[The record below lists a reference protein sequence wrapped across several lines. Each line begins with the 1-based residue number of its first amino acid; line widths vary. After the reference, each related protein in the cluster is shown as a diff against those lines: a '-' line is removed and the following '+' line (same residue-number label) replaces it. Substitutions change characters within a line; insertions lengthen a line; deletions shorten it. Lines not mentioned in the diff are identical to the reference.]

1 MNYKILNIKGALLDT
16 QQLEDYLRKI
26 ASGHVLQDKSNKYT
40 YPIPRLKEN
49 FEFITEVY
57 NLLNEHIKLKLP
69 IHPAGEWILDNFY
82 IIDETVKT
90 VTKELTLKKYTNF
103 LGIANGPY
111 AGFARI
117 YVLASEIVAYTDGK
131 INGKNLEVLLK
142 AYEDKKT
149 LSMDEIW
156 NINTFLRM
164 ALIENIREA
173 CEKIYSAQ
181 LQKYKVENIIER
193 LVENKSKDELQF
205 KNIGEYKTKV
215 IEQGEMKYPF
225 IEYMSYR
232 LKQYGKKAY
241 PFLNILE
248 EQVNKMGTEISE
260 VIKKEHFD
268 IAVRKVSVGNCI
280 ISIKN
285 INRINMIEIFEKING
300 VEEILKKDP
309 VNVYSKM
316 DYKTRIYYRN
326 KLKEISKK
334 TKISEI
340 YIARKC
346 LELSSIEYEKSN
358 MDSNNKKAH
367 VGYYLIADGEPKLL
381 EILQN
386 KKVPRQN
393 NMHKAQKYITA
404 LAVVTIVL
412 AGVYGLYINTQINN
426 IVLSLILSILLL
438 IPIETIFTQIA
449 QYILGKTKNTKI
461 IPKLDFRNGIPE
473 QNATFVVIPTI
484 IKNGKRVE
492 ELMHK
497 LEVYYIAN
505 KSDNIYFALLGD
517 CSTSSNE
524 EEGFD
529 EEVINTGKKMVDILN
544 KKYPDEKFTKF
555 NFIYRKRMWNEGE
568 EAYLGWERK
577 RGLLNQFN
585 EYILGNISNPFKTNT
600 ITNLASMPPIK
611 YIITLDA
618 DTDLVLNSARELIGA
633 MAHILNKPELNK
645 SEDLVIA
652 GHALI
657 QPRIGID
664 LMSSIKSLYTKIY
677 AGAGG
682 VDVYANAI
690 SDIYQDNFEEGIFT
704 GKGIYD
710 LKIFSKILN
719 NEIPENT
726 ILSHD
731 LLEGSY
737 LRCGLATD
745 IMLMDGYPVGYNS
758 SKSRLHRWIRGDW
771 QIIIWLKD
779 KIKNKRGE
787 IKNNPLNILSK
798 YKIFD
803 NLVRS
808 LLEVSSVLTIIYMCI
823 LDYFYKIK
831 IWPIITTVLIAVLT
845 PTVID
850 VINKIVFKREGE
862 KRQKTFNKTLSG
874 INASL
879 LRGLFTLATL
889 PDKAYMSA
897 NAICK
902 TLYRLKV
909 SKKHMLEWVTAEE
922 AEKMAKKDIKS
933 YYINMAPNI
942 ILGILG
948 ILYIFINAKNPFSAL
963 IFVISL
969 LWLIAPAIMC
979 YISKEIVVNNKKEL
993 LVDKDKQYVLEV
1005 GKRTWQFFK
1014 DYLVKENNYLP
1025 PDNYQEDR
1033 KPKAIKRTSSTN
1045 IGLALLA
1052 VISSYDLGYETQ
1064 KNTLELLNK
1073 MIDTIYNLQ
1082 KWNGHLYNWYN
1093 IETLEPLRPRYISSV
1108 DSGNFVG
1115 YLYVVK
1121 QFLIQNGQEDTRIDE
1136 LIEHTDFTKLY
1147 NEKMQLFSVGYNVE
1161 ENMLTD
1167 SYYDLLASEARQTSL
1182 VAIAKK
1188 DIEQKHWYNLS
1199 RTLTVLNKYK
1209 GLISWSGTAFEY
1221 LMPNINI
1228 PKYPGSLL
1236 DESCKFL
1243 IMSQKEYNKKLKI
1256 PWGISESAFNLK
1268 DLNNNYQYKAFGI
1281 PWLGLKRGLAD
1292 EIVVAPYASMM
1303 AIIDEPIEV
1312 LKNLK
1317 QLEKLGMYN
1326 KYGFYESIDYTPTRL
1341 RKNETKAIVKT
1352 YMAHHQ
1358 GLILLSINNLMNN
1371 NIVQKRFVQNPEI
1384 EAVDILLQERMPENI
1399 IITKEEKEKVEK
1411 IKYIDYENATQRE
1424 ITKINTKLNNVNVIG
1439 NDKYTIIMDQKG
1451 NGYSKYN
1458 NILINRYKYTDDEE
1472 QGIFFFFKNI
1482 KTKRIWTSN
1491 YMNYLSKADKYVMCF
1506 TPDMNKITRQDGN
1519 IETITKI
1526 SVAPTEPVEIRRI
1539 ELVNHG
1545 IEDETIEITSFLE
1558 PLISEK
1564 EQDYAHRAFN
1574 KLFLEYEIIEDTI
1587 LIRRKSRDKSKSD
1600 MFLAV
1605 NLYAE
1610 NEIIG
1615 ETEFEVD
1622 KEKFYGREAIGLP
1635 KTVES
1640 SIPLGRNIGLTTEPI
1655 VAIKNTVKIKANE
1668 KVAFNLIMCVS
1679 ESKEKVIEL
1688 INKFTNSETI
1698 KRNIELAKVKVE
1710 AESRYLNIK
1719 GKEIDLCQKILGY
1732 LIFPNP
1738 LKRIINKNKKVI
1750 SAYVS
1755 ELWKYGI
1762 SGDLPILLV
1771 KVKDIS
1777 DIEILKQVINVYEY
1791 LRVKNINI
1799 DLVIV
1804 DEEQHSYE
1812 NYTREGI
1819 INIILNKNMG
1829 YLQNIRSGI
1838 FVLNNLS
1845 KEEIQVL
1852 EFRANLVL
1860 DVSLGKIERQLTDLE
1875 EEYIETIKQIGDEKI
1890 PQIAE
1895 EPEQIRK
1902 KLEDEQLKYCNEYGG
1917 FSLDGKEYNI
1927 RINKDNKLPT
1937 VWSHVLANEKFGTV
1951 VTENMGGYTW
1961 YKNSRLNRLTAW
1973 ANNPTNDIP
1982 SEIIYLEDMENKKV
1996 WSLGQNPI
2004 PDSNDYYI
2012 TYGFGYA
2019 NYMHKSNGLIQNA
2032 SIFVPCKDSAKVH
2045 LIRLE
2050 NIEPRKRKIKLVYYI
2065 KPVLG
2070 EDETISNTYLNLEYK
2085 EGSNLLCLENISNED
2100 FKNVLYVSSSEKIN
2114 SYTGNK
2120 DFFIG
2125 NGTIANPDGIH
2136 KLDLDRQN
2144 SLWRNG
2150 ILAIEFQVELQA
2162 LESKEI
2168 SIVLGAEESIINCQD
2183 NAYKYGK
2190 ISNVKEEYKKVKEY
2204 WEDITGKVHVK
2215 TPVESMNILL
2225 NGWLIYQTIS
2235 ARLLARSGYYQS
2247 GGAFG
2252 FRDQLQDTIALK
2264 YINPEIMK
2272 NQIIKH
2278 SSHQFIEG
2286 DVEHWWHDETRRG
2299 IRTRFSDDL
2308 LWLAYITEEYINFT
2322 GDYTI
2327 LDIKTNYIEGA
2338 DLEEG
2343 TDEKYDKYLPSKES
2357 GTIYEHCKKAIE
2369 KKINLGENDLPT
2381 IGSGDWNDG
2390 FSTVGNKGKGESI
2403 WLGFFLSDILKKFI
2417 PLCKYKGEDELA
2429 KKYEEI
2435 LNKLKKALNTTG
2447 WDGRWYRRA
2456 FTDKGEILR

>member
-358 MDSNNKKAH
+358 MDSNDKKAH

-386 KKVPRQN
+386 KKVPKQN

-618 DTDLVLNSARELIGA
+618 DTDLVLNSAKELIGA

-948 ILYIFINAKNPFSAL
+948 ILYIFINAKNPFSVL

-1600 MFLAV
+1600 MFLAI

-2286 DVEHWWHDETRRG
+2286 DVEHWWHDETRKRHK
-2299 IRTRFSDDL
+2299 
-2308 LWLAYITEEYINFT
+2308 N
-2322 GDYTI
+2322 
-2327 LDIKTNYIEGA
+2327 
-2338 DLEEG
+2338 
-2343 TDEKYDKYLPSKES
+2343 
-2357 GTIYEHCKKAIE
+2357 
-2369 KKINLGENDLPT
+2369 KI
-2381 IGSGDWNDG
+2381 
-2390 FSTVGNKGKGESI
+2390 F
-2403 WLGFFLSDILKKFI
+2403 
-2417 PLCKYKGEDELA
+2417 
-2429 KKYEEI
+2429 
-2435 LNKLKKALNTTG
+2435 
-2447 WDGRWYRRA
+2447 R
-2456 FTDKGEILR
+2456 

>member
-1 MNYKILNIKGALLDT
+1 MDYKILNIKGALLDT

-82 IIDETVKT
+82 IIDETVKI

-156 NINTFLRM
+156 NINTFLQV
-164 ALIENIREA
+164 ALIENIRET

-285 INRINMIEIFEKING
+285 INRINMIDIFEKING

-309 VNVYSKM
+309 VNVYNKM

-386 KKVPRQN
+386 KKVPKQN

-426 IVLSLILSILLL
+426 TVLSLILSILLL

-600 ITNLASMPPIK
+600 ITNVASMPPIK

-618 DTDLVLNSARELIGA
+618 DTDLVLNSAKELIGA

-948 ILYIFINAKNPFSAL
+948 ILYLFINAKNPFSVL
-963 IFVISL
+963 IFVISS

-1005 GKRTWQFFK
+1005 GKKTWQFFK

-1136 LIEHTDFTKLY
+1136 LVEHTDFTKLY

-1292 EIVVAPYASMM
+1292 EIVVAPYASIM

-1371 NIVQKRFVQNPEI
+1371 NIIQKRFVQNPEI
-1384 EAVDILLQERMPENI
+1384 EAVDVLLQERMPENI

-1424 ITKINTKLNNVNVIG
+1424 ITKINTELNNVNVIG

-1635 KTVES
+1635 KTVEN

-1655 VAIKNTVKIKANE
+1655 IAIKNTVKIKANE
-1668 KVAFNLIMCVS
+1668 KVAFNLIICVS

-1698 KRNIELAKVKVE
+1698 KRSIELAKVKVE

-1895 EPEQIRK
+1895 KPEQIRK

-1951 VTENMGGYTW
+1951 ITENMGGYTW

-2136 KLDLDRQN
+2136 KLELDRQN

-2204 WEDITGKVHVK
+2204 WEDITGKVQVK

-2286 DVEHWWHDETRRG
+2286 DVEHWWHDETRKRH
-2299 IRTRFSDDL
+2299 
-2308 LWLAYITEEYINFT
+2308 
-2322 GDYTI
+2322 
-2327 LDIKTNYIEGA
+2327 K
-2338 DLEEG
+2338 
-2343 TDEKYDKYLPSKES
+2343 DKIF
-2357 GTIYEHCKKAIE
+2357 G
-2369 KKINLGENDLPT
+2369 
-2381 IGSGDWNDG
+2381 
-2390 FSTVGNKGKGESI
+2390 
-2403 WLGFFLSDILKKFI
+2403 
-2417 PLCKYKGEDELA
+2417 
-2429 KKYEEI
+2429 
-2435 LNKLKKALNTTG
+2435 
-2447 WDGRWYRRA
+2447 
-2456 FTDKGEILR
+2456 

>member
-156 NINTFLRM
+156 NINTFLRV

-300 VEEILKKDP
+300 VEEVLKKDP

-393 NMHKAQKYITA
+393 NMHKAKKYITA

-600 ITNLASMPPIK
+600 ITNVANMPPIK

-618 DTDLVLNSARELIGA
+618 DTDLVLNSAKELTGA

-1411 IKYIDYENATQRE
+1411 IKYIDYENTTQRE

-1917 FSLDGKEYNI
+1917 FSPDGKEYNI

-2286 DVEHWWHDETRRG
+2286 DVEHWWHDETRKRHK
-2299 IRTRFSDDL
+2299 
-2308 LWLAYITEEYINFT
+2308 N
-2322 GDYTI
+2322 
-2327 LDIKTNYIEGA
+2327 
-2338 DLEEG
+2338 
-2343 TDEKYDKYLPSKES
+2343 
-2357 GTIYEHCKKAIE
+2357 
-2369 KKINLGENDLPT
+2369 KI
-2381 IGSGDWNDG
+2381 
-2390 FSTVGNKGKGESI
+2390 F
-2403 WLGFFLSDILKKFI
+2403 
-2417 PLCKYKGEDELA
+2417 
-2429 KKYEEI
+2429 
-2435 LNKLKKALNTTG
+2435 
-2447 WDGRWYRRA
+2447 R
-2456 FTDKGEILR
+2456 

>member
-156 NINTFLRM
+156 NINTFLRV

-309 VNVYSKM
+309 VKVYSKM

-600 ITNLASMPPIK
+600 ITNVASMPPIK

-618 DTDLVLNSARELIGA
+618 DTDLVLNSAKELIGA

-948 ILYIFINAKNPFSAL
+948 ILYIFINAKNPFSVL
-963 IFVISL
+963 MFVISL

-1622 KEKFYGREAIGLP
+1622 KEKFYGREATGLP

-1799 DLVIV
+1799 DLAIV

-2286 DVEHWWHDETRRG
+2286 DVEHWWHDETRKRHK
-2299 IRTRFSDDL
+2299 
-2308 LWLAYITEEYINFT
+2308 N
-2322 GDYTI
+2322 
-2327 LDIKTNYIEGA
+2327 
-2338 DLEEG
+2338 
-2343 TDEKYDKYLPSKES
+2343 
-2357 GTIYEHCKKAIE
+2357 
-2369 KKINLGENDLPT
+2369 KI
-2381 IGSGDWNDG
+2381 
-2390 FSTVGNKGKGESI
+2390 F
-2403 WLGFFLSDILKKFI
+2403 
-2417 PLCKYKGEDELA
+2417 
-2429 KKYEEI
+2429 
-2435 LNKLKKALNTTG
+2435 
-2447 WDGRWYRRA
+2447 R
-2456 FTDKGEILR
+2456 

>member
-156 NINTFLRM
+156 NINTFLRV

-600 ITNLASMPPIK
+600 ITNVASMPPIK

-618 DTDLVLNSARELIGA
+618 DTDLVLNSAKELIGA

-823 LDYFYKIK
+823 LGYFYKIK

-948 ILYIFINAKNPFSAL
+948 ILYIFINAKNPFSVL

-2204 WEDITGKVHVK
+2204 WEDIIGKVHVK

-2286 DVEHWWHDETRRG
+2286 DVEHWWHDETRKRHKNK
-2299 IRTRFSDDL
+2299 IFRRFA
-2308 LWLAYITEEYINFT
+2308 LACLY
-2322 GDYTI
+2322 
-2327 LDIKTNYIEGA
+2327 
-2338 DLEEG
+2338 
-2343 TDEKYDKYLPSKES
+2343 
-2357 GTIYEHCKKAIE
+2357 
-2369 KKINLGENDLPT
+2369 
-2381 IGSGDWNDG
+2381 
-2390 FSTVGNKGKGESI
+2390 
-2403 WLGFFLSDILKKFI
+2403 
-2417 PLCKYKGEDELA
+2417 
-2429 KKYEEI
+2429 
-2435 LNKLKKALNTTG
+2435 
-2447 WDGRWYRRA
+2447 YRRIYK
-2456 FTDKGEILR
+2456 FYR

>member
-358 MDSNNKKAH
+358 MDSNNKKSH

-2085 EGSNLLCLENISNED
+2085 EGSNLLCLKNISNED

-2286 DVEHWWHDETRRG
+2286 DVEHWWHDETRKRHK
-2299 IRTRFSDDL
+2299 
-2308 LWLAYITEEYINFT
+2308 N
-2322 GDYTI
+2322 
-2327 LDIKTNYIEGA
+2327 
-2338 DLEEG
+2338 
-2343 TDEKYDKYLPSKES
+2343 
-2357 GTIYEHCKKAIE
+2357 
-2369 KKINLGENDLPT
+2369 KI
-2381 IGSGDWNDG
+2381 
-2390 FSTVGNKGKGESI
+2390 F
-2403 WLGFFLSDILKKFI
+2403 
-2417 PLCKYKGEDELA
+2417 
-2429 KKYEEI
+2429 
-2435 LNKLKKALNTTG
+2435 
-2447 WDGRWYRRA
+2447 R
-2456 FTDKGEILR
+2456 

>member
-215 IEQGEMKYPF
+215 IEEGEMKYPF

-309 VNVYSKM
+309 VKVYSKM

-393 NMHKAQKYITA
+393 NMHKAKKYITA

-412 AGVYGLYINTQINN
+412 AVVYGLYINAQINN

-600 ITNLASMPPIK
+600 ITNVASMPPIK

-618 DTDLVLNSARELIGA
+618 DTDLVLNSAKELIGA

-2286 DVEHWWHDETRRG
+2286 DVEHWWHDETRKRHK
-2299 IRTRFSDDL
+2299 
-2308 LWLAYITEEYINFT
+2308 N
-2322 GDYTI
+2322 
-2327 LDIKTNYIEGA
+2327 
-2338 DLEEG
+2338 
-2343 TDEKYDKYLPSKES
+2343 
-2357 GTIYEHCKKAIE
+2357 
-2369 KKINLGENDLPT
+2369 KI
-2381 IGSGDWNDG
+2381 
-2390 FSTVGNKGKGESI
+2390 F
-2403 WLGFFLSDILKKFI
+2403 
-2417 PLCKYKGEDELA
+2417 
-2429 KKYEEI
+2429 
-2435 LNKLKKALNTTG
+2435 
-2447 WDGRWYRRA
+2447 R
-2456 FTDKGEILR
+2456 

>member
-156 NINTFLRM
+156 NINTFLRV

-393 NMHKAQKYITA
+393 NMHKAKKYITA
-404 LAVVTIVL
+404 LAVVTIVF

-529 EEVINTGKKMVDILN
+529 EEVINTGKKIVDILN

-600 ITNLASMPPIK
+600 ITNVASMPPIK

-618 DTDLVLNSARELIGA
+618 DTDLVLNSAKELIGE

-948 ILYIFINAKNPFSAL
+948 ILYIFINAKNPFSVL

-1384 EAVDILLQERMPENI
+1384 EAVNILLQERMPENI

-2286 DVEHWWHDETRRG
+2286 DVEHWWHDETRKRHK
-2299 IRTRFSDDL
+2299 
-2308 LWLAYITEEYINFT
+2308 N
-2322 GDYTI
+2322 
-2327 LDIKTNYIEGA
+2327 
-2338 DLEEG
+2338 
-2343 TDEKYDKYLPSKES
+2343 
-2357 GTIYEHCKKAIE
+2357 
-2369 KKINLGENDLPT
+2369 KI
-2381 IGSGDWNDG
+2381 
-2390 FSTVGNKGKGESI
+2390 F
-2403 WLGFFLSDILKKFI
+2403 
-2417 PLCKYKGEDELA
+2417 
-2429 KKYEEI
+2429 
-2435 LNKLKKALNTTG
+2435 
-2447 WDGRWYRRA
+2447 R
-2456 FTDKGEILR
+2456 

>member
-215 IEQGEMKYPF
+215 IEEGEMKYPF

-393 NMHKAQKYITA
+393 NMHKAKKYITA

-412 AGVYGLYINTQINN
+412 AVVYGLYINAQINN

-600 ITNLASMPPIK
+600 ITNVASMPPIK

-618 DTDLVLNSARELIGA
+618 DTDLVLNSAKELIGA

-2286 DVEHWWHDETRRG
+2286 DVEHWWHDETRKRHK
-2299 IRTRFSDDL
+2299 
-2308 LWLAYITEEYINFT
+2308 N
-2322 GDYTI
+2322 
-2327 LDIKTNYIEGA
+2327 
-2338 DLEEG
+2338 
-2343 TDEKYDKYLPSKES
+2343 
-2357 GTIYEHCKKAIE
+2357 
-2369 KKINLGENDLPT
+2369 KI
-2381 IGSGDWNDG
+2381 
-2390 FSTVGNKGKGESI
+2390 F
-2403 WLGFFLSDILKKFI
+2403 
-2417 PLCKYKGEDELA
+2417 
-2429 KKYEEI
+2429 
-2435 LNKLKKALNTTG
+2435 
-2447 WDGRWYRRA
+2447 R
-2456 FTDKGEILR
+2456 

>member
-156 NINTFLRM
+156 NINTFLRV

-309 VNVYSKM
+309 VKVYSKM

-600 ITNLASMPPIK
+600 ITNVASMPPIK

-618 DTDLVLNSARELIGA
+618 DTDLVLNSAKELIGA

-823 LDYFYKIK
+823 LDCFYKIK

-862 KRQKTFNKTLSG
+862 RRQKTFNKTLSG

-922 AEKMAKKDIKS
+922 AEKMTKKDIKS

-948 ILYIFINAKNPFSAL
+948 ILYIFINAKNPFSVL

-1384 EAVDILLQERMPENI
+1384 EAVNILLQERMPENI

-1875 EEYIETIKQIGDEKI
+1875 EEYIETIKPIGDEKI

-2286 DVEHWWHDETRRG
+2286 DVEHWWHDETRKRHK
-2299 IRTRFSDDL
+2299 
-2308 LWLAYITEEYINFT
+2308 N
-2322 GDYTI
+2322 
-2327 LDIKTNYIEGA
+2327 
-2338 DLEEG
+2338 
-2343 TDEKYDKYLPSKES
+2343 
-2357 GTIYEHCKKAIE
+2357 
-2369 KKINLGENDLPT
+2369 KI
-2381 IGSGDWNDG
+2381 
-2390 FSTVGNKGKGESI
+2390 F
-2403 WLGFFLSDILKKFI
+2403 
-2417 PLCKYKGEDELA
+2417 
-2429 KKYEEI
+2429 
-2435 LNKLKKALNTTG
+2435 
-2447 WDGRWYRRA
+2447 R
-2456 FTDKGEILR
+2456 

>member
-1 MNYKILNIKGALLDT
+1 
-16 QQLEDYLRKI
+16 
-26 ASGHVLQDKSNKYT
+26 
-40 YPIPRLKEN
+40 
-49 FEFITEVY
+49 
-57 NLLNEHIKLKLP
+57 
-69 IHPAGEWILDNFY
+69 
-82 IIDETVKT
+82 
-90 VTKELTLKKYTNF
+90 
-103 LGIANGPY
+103 
-111 AGFARI
+111 
-117 YVLASEIVAYTDGK
+117 
-131 INGKNLEVLLK
+131 
-142 AYEDKKT
+142 
-149 LSMDEIW
+149 
-156 NINTFLRM
+156 
-164 ALIENIREA
+164 
-173 CEKIYSAQ
+173 
-181 LQKYKVENIIER
+181 
-193 LVENKSKDELQF
+193 
-205 KNIGEYKTKV
+205 
-215 IEQGEMKYPF
+215 
-225 IEYMSYR
+225 
-232 LKQYGKKAY
+232 
-241 PFLNILE
+241 
-248 EQVNKMGTEISE
+248 
-260 VIKKEHFD
+260 
-268 IAVRKVSVGNCI
+268 
-280 ISIKN
+280 
-285 INRINMIEIFEKING
+285 
-300 VEEILKKDP
+300 
-309 VNVYSKM
+309 
-316 DYKTRIYYRN
+316 
-326 KLKEISKK
+326 
-334 TKISEI
+334 
-340 YIARKC
+340 
-346 LELSSIEYEKSN
+346 

-544 KKYPDEKFTKF
+544 KRYPDEKFTKF

-600 ITNLASMPPIK
+600 ITNVANMPPIK

-618 DTDLVLNSARELIGA
+618 DTDLVLNSAKELTGA

-1121 QFLIQNGQEDTRIDE
+1121 QFLIQNGQGDTRIDE

-2286 DVEHWWHDETRRG
+2286 DVEHWWHDETRKRHK
-2299 IRTRFSDDL
+2299 
-2308 LWLAYITEEYINFT
+2308 N
-2322 GDYTI
+2322 
-2327 LDIKTNYIEGA
+2327 
-2338 DLEEG
+2338 
-2343 TDEKYDKYLPSKES
+2343 
-2357 GTIYEHCKKAIE
+2357 
-2369 KKINLGENDLPT
+2369 KI
-2381 IGSGDWNDG
+2381 
-2390 FSTVGNKGKGESI
+2390 F
-2403 WLGFFLSDILKKFI
+2403 
-2417 PLCKYKGEDELA
+2417 
-2429 KKYEEI
+2429 
-2435 LNKLKKALNTTG
+2435 
-2447 WDGRWYRRA
+2447 R
-2456 FTDKGEILR
+2456 

>member
-358 MDSNNKKAH
+358 MDSNDKKAH

-386 KKVPRQN
+386 KKVPKQN

-618 DTDLVLNSARELIGA
+618 DTDLVLNSAKELIGA

-726 ILSHD
+726 VLSHD

-831 IWPIITTVLIAVLT
+831 IWPIITTVLIAVLA

-850 VINKIVFKREGE
+850 VVNKIVFKREGE

-948 ILYIFINAKNPFSAL
+948 ILYLFINAKNPFSVL

-1292 EIVVAPYASMM
+1292 EIVVAPYASIM

-1371 NIVQKRFVQNPEI
+1371 NIIQKRFVQNPEI
-1384 EAVDILLQERMPENI
+1384 EAVDVLLQERMPENI

-1424 ITKINTKLNNVNVIG
+1424 ITKINTELNNVNVIG

-1829 YLQNIRSGI
+1829 YLQNVRSGI

-2045 LIRLE
+2045 LIRFE

-2286 DVEHWWHDETRRG
+2286 DVEHWWHDETRKRHK
-2299 IRTRFSDDL
+2299 
-2308 LWLAYITEEYINFT
+2308 N
-2322 GDYTI
+2322 
-2327 LDIKTNYIEGA
+2327 
-2338 DLEEG
+2338 
-2343 TDEKYDKYLPSKES
+2343 
-2357 GTIYEHCKKAIE
+2357 
-2369 KKINLGENDLPT
+2369 KI
-2381 IGSGDWNDG
+2381 
-2390 FSTVGNKGKGESI
+2390 F
-2403 WLGFFLSDILKKFI
+2403 
-2417 PLCKYKGEDELA
+2417 
-2429 KKYEEI
+2429 
-2435 LNKLKKALNTTG
+2435 
-2447 WDGRWYRRA
+2447 R
-2456 FTDKGEILR
+2456 

>member
-156 NINTFLRM
+156 NINTFLRV

-600 ITNLASMPPIK
+600 ITNVASMPPIK

-618 DTDLVLNSARELIGA
+618 DTDLVLNSAKELIGA

-948 ILYIFINAKNPFSAL
+948 ILYIFINAKNPFSVL

>member
-393 NMHKAQKYITA
+393 NMHKAKKYITA

-600 ITNLASMPPIK
+600 ITNVASMPPIK

-618 DTDLVLNSARELIGA
+618 DTDLVLNSAKELIGA

-2286 DVEHWWHDETRRG
+2286 DVEHWWHDETRKRHK
-2299 IRTRFSDDL
+2299 
-2308 LWLAYITEEYINFT
+2308 N
-2322 GDYTI
+2322 
-2327 LDIKTNYIEGA
+2327 
-2338 DLEEG
+2338 
-2343 TDEKYDKYLPSKES
+2343 
-2357 GTIYEHCKKAIE
+2357 
-2369 KKINLGENDLPT
+2369 KI
-2381 IGSGDWNDG
+2381 
-2390 FSTVGNKGKGESI
+2390 F
-2403 WLGFFLSDILKKFI
+2403 
-2417 PLCKYKGEDELA
+2417 
-2429 KKYEEI
+2429 
-2435 LNKLKKALNTTG
+2435 
-2447 WDGRWYRRA
+2447 R
-2456 FTDKGEILR
+2456 

>member
-600 ITNLASMPPIK
+600 ITNVASMPPIK

-618 DTDLVLNSARELIGA
+618 DTDLVLNSAKELIGA

-1829 YLQNIRSGI
+1829 YLQNVRSGI

-1973 ANNPTNDIP
+1973 ANNPTSDIP

-2168 SIVLGAEESIINCQD
+2168 SIILGAEESIINCQD

-2286 DVEHWWHDETRRG
+2286 DVEHWWHDETRKRHKNK
-2299 IRTRFSDDL
+2299 IFRRFA
-2308 LWLAYITEEYINFT
+2308 LACLY
-2322 GDYTI
+2322 
-2327 LDIKTNYIEGA
+2327 
-2338 DLEEG
+2338 
-2343 TDEKYDKYLPSKES
+2343 
-2357 GTIYEHCKKAIE
+2357 
-2369 KKINLGENDLPT
+2369 
-2381 IGSGDWNDG
+2381 
-2390 FSTVGNKGKGESI
+2390 
-2403 WLGFFLSDILKKFI
+2403 
-2417 PLCKYKGEDELA
+2417 
-2429 KKYEEI
+2429 
-2435 LNKLKKALNTTG
+2435 
-2447 WDGRWYRRA
+2447 YRRIYK
-2456 FTDKGEILR
+2456 FYR

>member
-156 NINTFLRM
+156 NINTFLRV

-600 ITNLASMPPIK
+600 ITNVASMPPIK

-618 DTDLVLNSARELIGA
+618 DTDLVLNSAKELIGA

-1587 LIRRKSRDKSKSD
+1587 LIRRKSRDKSKLD

-2286 DVEHWWHDETRRG
+2286 DVEHWWHDETRKRHK
-2299 IRTRFSDDL
+2299 
-2308 LWLAYITEEYINFT
+2308 N
-2322 GDYTI
+2322 
-2327 LDIKTNYIEGA
+2327 
-2338 DLEEG
+2338 
-2343 TDEKYDKYLPSKES
+2343 
-2357 GTIYEHCKKAIE
+2357 
-2369 KKINLGENDLPT
+2369 KI
-2381 IGSGDWNDG
+2381 
-2390 FSTVGNKGKGESI
+2390 F
-2403 WLGFFLSDILKKFI
+2403 
-2417 PLCKYKGEDELA
+2417 
-2429 KKYEEI
+2429 
-2435 LNKLKKALNTTG
+2435 
-2447 WDGRWYRRA
+2447 R
-2456 FTDKGEILR
+2456 

>member
-156 NINTFLRM
+156 NINTFLRV

-285 INRINMIEIFEKING
+285 INRVNMIEIFEKING

-449 QYILGKTKNTKI
+449 QYILGKTKDTKI

-600 ITNLASMPPIK
+600 ITNVASMPPIK

-618 DTDLVLNSARELIGA
+618 DTDLVLNSAKELIGA

-823 LDYFYKIK
+823 LDCFYKIK

-879 LRGLFTLATL
+879 LRGIFTLATL

-2085 EGSNLLCLENISNED
+2085 EGSNLLCLKNISNED

-2286 DVEHWWHDETRRG
+2286 DVEHWWHDETRKRHK
-2299 IRTRFSDDL
+2299 
-2308 LWLAYITEEYINFT
+2308 N
-2322 GDYTI
+2322 
-2327 LDIKTNYIEGA
+2327 
-2338 DLEEG
+2338 
-2343 TDEKYDKYLPSKES
+2343 
-2357 GTIYEHCKKAIE
+2357 
-2369 KKINLGENDLPT
+2369 KI
-2381 IGSGDWNDG
+2381 
-2390 FSTVGNKGKGESI
+2390 F
-2403 WLGFFLSDILKKFI
+2403 
-2417 PLCKYKGEDELA
+2417 
-2429 KKYEEI
+2429 
-2435 LNKLKKALNTTG
+2435 
-2447 WDGRWYRRA
+2447 R
-2456 FTDKGEILR
+2456 

>member
-309 VNVYSKM
+309 VKVYSKM

-600 ITNLASMPPIK
+600 ITNVASMPPIK

-618 DTDLVLNSARELIGA
+618 DTDLVLNSAKELIGA

-1655 VAIKNTVKIKANE
+1655 VAIKNTIKIKANE

-2286 DVEHWWHDETRRG
+2286 DVEHWWHDETRKRHK
-2299 IRTRFSDDL
+2299 
-2308 LWLAYITEEYINFT
+2308 N
-2322 GDYTI
+2322 
-2327 LDIKTNYIEGA
+2327 
-2338 DLEEG
+2338 
-2343 TDEKYDKYLPSKES
+2343 
-2357 GTIYEHCKKAIE
+2357 
-2369 KKINLGENDLPT
+2369 KI
-2381 IGSGDWNDG
+2381 
-2390 FSTVGNKGKGESI
+2390 F
-2403 WLGFFLSDILKKFI
+2403 
-2417 PLCKYKGEDELA
+2417 
-2429 KKYEEI
+2429 
-2435 LNKLKKALNTTG
+2435 
-2447 WDGRWYRRA
+2447 R
-2456 FTDKGEILR
+2456 

>member
-1 MNYKILNIKGALLDT
+1 MDYKILNIKGALLDT

-82 IIDETVKT
+82 IIDETVKI

-156 NINTFLRM
+156 NINTFLQV
-164 ALIENIREA
+164 ALIENIRET

-285 INRINMIEIFEKING
+285 INRINMIDIFEKING

-309 VNVYSKM
+309 VNVYNKM

-386 KKVPRQN
+386 KKVPKQN

-529 EEVINTGKKMVDILN
+529 EEVINTGKKIVDILN

-600 ITNLASMPPIK
+600 ITNVASMPPIK

-618 DTDLVLNSARELIGA
+618 DTDLVLNSAKELIGA

-948 ILYIFINAKNPFSAL
+948 ILYLFINAKNPFSVL

-1292 EIVVAPYASMM
+1292 EIVVAPYASIM

-1371 NIVQKRFVQNPEI
+1371 NIIQKRFVQNPEI
-1384 EAVDILLQERMPENI
+1384 EAVDVLLQERMPENI

-1424 ITKINTKLNNVNVIG
+1424 ITKINTELNNVNVIG

-1635 KTVES
+1635 KTVEN

-1655 VAIKNTVKIKANE
+1655 IAIKNTVKIKANE

-1698 KRNIELAKVKVE
+1698 KRSIELAKVKVE

-1895 EPEQIRK
+1895 KPEQIRK

-2050 NIEPRKRKIKLVYYI
+2050 NIEPRKRKIKLIYYI

-2100 FKNVLYVSSSEKIN
+2100 FKNILYVSSSEKIN

-2204 WEDITGKVHVK
+2204 WEDITGKVQVK

-2286 DVEHWWHDETRRG
+2286 DVEHWWHDETRKRH
-2299 IRTRFSDDL
+2299 
-2308 LWLAYITEEYINFT
+2308 
-2322 GDYTI
+2322 
-2327 LDIKTNYIEGA
+2327 K
-2338 DLEEG
+2338 
-2343 TDEKYDKYLPSKES
+2343 DKIF
-2357 GTIYEHCKKAIE
+2357 G
-2369 KKINLGENDLPT
+2369 
-2381 IGSGDWNDG
+2381 
-2390 FSTVGNKGKGESI
+2390 
-2403 WLGFFLSDILKKFI
+2403 
-2417 PLCKYKGEDELA
+2417 
-2429 KKYEEI
+2429 
-2435 LNKLKKALNTTG
+2435 
-2447 WDGRWYRRA
+2447 
-2456 FTDKGEILR
+2456 

>member
-156 NINTFLRM
+156 NINTFLRV

-309 VNVYSKM
+309 ANVYSKM

-358 MDSNNKKAH
+358 MDSNDKKAH

-386 KKVPRQN
+386 KKVPKQN

-544 KKYPDEKFTKF
+544 KRYPDEKFTKF

-600 ITNLASMPPIK
+600 ITNVASMPPIK

-618 DTDLVLNSARELIGA
+618 DTDLVLNSAKELIGA

-823 LDYFYKIK
+823 LDCFYKIK

-2286 DVEHWWHDETRRG
+2286 DVEHWWHDETRKRHK
-2299 IRTRFSDDL
+2299 
-2308 LWLAYITEEYINFT
+2308 N
-2322 GDYTI
+2322 
-2327 LDIKTNYIEGA
+2327 
-2338 DLEEG
+2338 
-2343 TDEKYDKYLPSKES
+2343 
-2357 GTIYEHCKKAIE
+2357 
-2369 KKINLGENDLPT
+2369 KI
-2381 IGSGDWNDG
+2381 
-2390 FSTVGNKGKGESI
+2390 F
-2403 WLGFFLSDILKKFI
+2403 
-2417 PLCKYKGEDELA
+2417 
-2429 KKYEEI
+2429 
-2435 LNKLKKALNTTG
+2435 
-2447 WDGRWYRRA
+2447 R
-2456 FTDKGEILR
+2456 

>member
-600 ITNLASMPPIK
+600 ITNVASMPPIK

-618 DTDLVLNSARELIGA
+618 DTDLVLNSAKELIGA

-1829 YLQNIRSGI
+1829 YLQNVRSGI

-2168 SIVLGAEESIINCQD
+2168 SIILGAEESIINCQD

-2286 DVEHWWHDETRRG
+2286 DVEHWWHDETRKRHKNK
-2299 IRTRFSDDL
+2299 IFRRFA
-2308 LWLAYITEEYINFT
+2308 LACLY
-2322 GDYTI
+2322 
-2327 LDIKTNYIEGA
+2327 
-2338 DLEEG
+2338 
-2343 TDEKYDKYLPSKES
+2343 
-2357 GTIYEHCKKAIE
+2357 
-2369 KKINLGENDLPT
+2369 
-2381 IGSGDWNDG
+2381 
-2390 FSTVGNKGKGESI
+2390 
-2403 WLGFFLSDILKKFI
+2403 
-2417 PLCKYKGEDELA
+2417 
-2429 KKYEEI
+2429 
-2435 LNKLKKALNTTG
+2435 
-2447 WDGRWYRRA
+2447 YRRIYK
-2456 FTDKGEILR
+2456 FYR

>member
-1 MNYKILNIKGALLDT
+1 
-16 QQLEDYLRKI
+16 
-26 ASGHVLQDKSNKYT
+26 
-40 YPIPRLKEN
+40 
-49 FEFITEVY
+49 
-57 NLLNEHIKLKLP
+57 
-69 IHPAGEWILDNFY
+69 
-82 IIDETVKT
+82 
-90 VTKELTLKKYTNF
+90 
-103 LGIANGPY
+103 
-111 AGFARI
+111 
-117 YVLASEIVAYTDGK
+117 
-131 INGKNLEVLLK
+131 
-142 AYEDKKT
+142 
-149 LSMDEIW
+149 
-156 NINTFLRM
+156 
-164 ALIENIREA
+164 
-173 CEKIYSAQ
+173 
-181 LQKYKVENIIER
+181 
-193 LVENKSKDELQF
+193 
-205 KNIGEYKTKV
+205 
-215 IEQGEMKYPF
+215 
-225 IEYMSYR
+225 
-232 LKQYGKKAY
+232 
-241 PFLNILE
+241 
-248 EQVNKMGTEISE
+248 
-260 VIKKEHFD
+260 
-268 IAVRKVSVGNCI
+268 
-280 ISIKN
+280 
-285 INRINMIEIFEKING
+285 MIEIFEKING

-358 MDSNNKKAH
+358 MDSNDKKAH

-386 KKVPRQN
+386 KKVPKQN

-618 DTDLVLNSARELIGA
+618 DTDLVLNSAKELIGA

-948 ILYIFINAKNPFSAL
+948 ILYIFINAKNPFSVL

-2286 DVEHWWHDETRRG
+2286 DVEHWWHDETRKRHK
-2299 IRTRFSDDL
+2299 
-2308 LWLAYITEEYINFT
+2308 N
-2322 GDYTI
+2322 
-2327 LDIKTNYIEGA
+2327 
-2338 DLEEG
+2338 
-2343 TDEKYDKYLPSKES
+2343 
-2357 GTIYEHCKKAIE
+2357 
-2369 KKINLGENDLPT
+2369 KI
-2381 IGSGDWNDG
+2381 
-2390 FSTVGNKGKGESI
+2390 F
-2403 WLGFFLSDILKKFI
+2403 
-2417 PLCKYKGEDELA
+2417 
-2429 KKYEEI
+2429 
-2435 LNKLKKALNTTG
+2435 
-2447 WDGRWYRRA
+2447 R
-2456 FTDKGEILR
+2456 

>member
-1 MNYKILNIKGALLDT
+1 
-16 QQLEDYLRKI
+16 
-26 ASGHVLQDKSNKYT
+26 
-40 YPIPRLKEN
+40 
-49 FEFITEVY
+49 
-57 NLLNEHIKLKLP
+57 
-69 IHPAGEWILDNFY
+69 
-82 IIDETVKT
+82 
-90 VTKELTLKKYTNF
+90 
-103 LGIANGPY
+103 
-111 AGFARI
+111 
-117 YVLASEIVAYTDGK
+117 
-131 INGKNLEVLLK
+131 
-142 AYEDKKT
+142 
-149 LSMDEIW
+149 
-156 NINTFLRM
+156 
-164 ALIENIREA
+164 
-173 CEKIYSAQ
+173 
-181 LQKYKVENIIER
+181 
-193 LVENKSKDELQF
+193 
-205 KNIGEYKTKV
+205 
-215 IEQGEMKYPF
+215 
-225 IEYMSYR
+225 
-232 LKQYGKKAY
+232 
-241 PFLNILE
+241 
-248 EQVNKMGTEISE
+248 MGTEISE

-358 MDSNNKKAH
+358 MDSNDKKAH

-386 KKVPRQN
+386 KKVPKQN

-618 DTDLVLNSARELIGA
+618 DTDLVLNSAKELIGA

-948 ILYIFINAKNPFSAL
+948 ILYIFINAKNPFSVL

-2286 DVEHWWHDETRRG
+2286 DVEHWWHDETRKRHK
-2299 IRTRFSDDL
+2299 
-2308 LWLAYITEEYINFT
+2308 N
-2322 GDYTI
+2322 
-2327 LDIKTNYIEGA
+2327 
-2338 DLEEG
+2338 
-2343 TDEKYDKYLPSKES
+2343 
-2357 GTIYEHCKKAIE
+2357 
-2369 KKINLGENDLPT
+2369 KI
-2381 IGSGDWNDG
+2381 
-2390 FSTVGNKGKGESI
+2390 F
-2403 WLGFFLSDILKKFI
+2403 
-2417 PLCKYKGEDELA
+2417 
-2429 KKYEEI
+2429 
-2435 LNKLKKALNTTG
+2435 
-2447 WDGRWYRRA
+2447 R
-2456 FTDKGEILR
+2456 

>member
-205 KNIGEYKTKV
+205 KNIGKYKTKV

-358 MDSNNKKAH
+358 MDSNDKKAH

-386 KKVPRQN
+386 KKVPKQN

-618 DTDLVLNSARELIGA
+618 DTDLVLNSAKELIGA

-948 ILYIFINAKNPFSAL
+948 ILYIFINAKNPFSVL

-2286 DVEHWWHDETRRG
+2286 DVEHWWHDETRKRHK
-2299 IRTRFSDDL
+2299 
-2308 LWLAYITEEYINFT
+2308 N
-2322 GDYTI
+2322 
-2327 LDIKTNYIEGA
+2327 
-2338 DLEEG
+2338 
-2343 TDEKYDKYLPSKES
+2343 
-2357 GTIYEHCKKAIE
+2357 
-2369 KKINLGENDLPT
+2369 KI
-2381 IGSGDWNDG
+2381 
-2390 FSTVGNKGKGESI
+2390 F
-2403 WLGFFLSDILKKFI
+2403 
-2417 PLCKYKGEDELA
+2417 
-2429 KKYEEI
+2429 
-2435 LNKLKKALNTTG
+2435 
-2447 WDGRWYRRA
+2447 R
-2456 FTDKGEILR
+2456 

>member
-117 YVLASEIVAYTDGK
+117 YVLASEIIAYTDGK

-156 NINTFLRM
+156 NINTFLRV

-393 NMHKAQKYITA
+393 NMHKAKKYITA

-600 ITNLASMPPIK
+600 ITNVASMPPIK

-618 DTDLVLNSARELIGA
+618 DTDLVLNSAKELIGA

-2286 DVEHWWHDETRRG
+2286 DVEHWWHDETRKRHK
-2299 IRTRFSDDL
+2299 
-2308 LWLAYITEEYINFT
+2308 N
-2322 GDYTI
+2322 
-2327 LDIKTNYIEGA
+2327 
-2338 DLEEG
+2338 
-2343 TDEKYDKYLPSKES
+2343 
-2357 GTIYEHCKKAIE
+2357 
-2369 KKINLGENDLPT
+2369 KI
-2381 IGSGDWNDG
+2381 
-2390 FSTVGNKGKGESI
+2390 F
-2403 WLGFFLSDILKKFI
+2403 
-2417 PLCKYKGEDELA
+2417 
-2429 KKYEEI
+2429 
-2435 LNKLKKALNTTG
+2435 
-2447 WDGRWYRRA
+2447 R
-2456 FTDKGEILR
+2456 

>member
-1937 VWSHVLANEKFGTV
+1937 VF
-1951 VTENMGGYTW
+1951 TENMGGYTW

-2286 DVEHWWHDETRRG
+2286 DVEHWWHDETRKRHK
-2299 IRTRFSDDL
+2299 
-2308 LWLAYITEEYINFT
+2308 N
-2322 GDYTI
+2322 
-2327 LDIKTNYIEGA
+2327 
-2338 DLEEG
+2338 
-2343 TDEKYDKYLPSKES
+2343 
-2357 GTIYEHCKKAIE
+2357 
-2369 KKINLGENDLPT
+2369 KI
-2381 IGSGDWNDG
+2381 
-2390 FSTVGNKGKGESI
+2390 F
-2403 WLGFFLSDILKKFI
+2403 
-2417 PLCKYKGEDELA
+2417 
-2429 KKYEEI
+2429 
-2435 LNKLKKALNTTG
+2435 
-2447 WDGRWYRRA
+2447 R
-2456 FTDKGEILR
+2456 

>member
-1 MNYKILNIKGALLDT
+1 
-16 QQLEDYLRKI
+16 
-26 ASGHVLQDKSNKYT
+26 
-40 YPIPRLKEN
+40 
-49 FEFITEVY
+49 
-57 NLLNEHIKLKLP
+57 
-69 IHPAGEWILDNFY
+69 
-82 IIDETVKT
+82 
-90 VTKELTLKKYTNF
+90 
-103 LGIANGPY
+103 
-111 AGFARI
+111 
-117 YVLASEIVAYTDGK
+117 
-131 INGKNLEVLLK
+131 
-142 AYEDKKT
+142 
-149 LSMDEIW
+149 
-156 NINTFLRM
+156 
-164 ALIENIREA
+164 
-173 CEKIYSAQ
+173 
-181 LQKYKVENIIER
+181 
-193 LVENKSKDELQF
+193 
-205 KNIGEYKTKV
+205 
-215 IEQGEMKYPF
+215 
-225 IEYMSYR
+225 
-232 LKQYGKKAY
+232 
-241 PFLNILE
+241 
-248 EQVNKMGTEISE
+248 
-260 VIKKEHFD
+260 
-268 IAVRKVSVGNCI
+268 
-280 ISIKN
+280 
-285 INRINMIEIFEKING
+285 MIEIFEKING

-393 NMHKAQKYITA
+393 NMHKAKKYITA
-404 LAVVTIVL
+404 LAVVTIVF

-600 ITNLASMPPIK
+600 ITNVASMPPIK

-618 DTDLVLNSARELIGA
+618 DTDLVLNSAKELIGA

-823 LDYFYKIK
+823 LDCFYKIK

-2286 DVEHWWHDETRRG
+2286 DVEHWWHDETRKRHK
-2299 IRTRFSDDL
+2299 
-2308 LWLAYITEEYINFT
+2308 N
-2322 GDYTI
+2322 
-2327 LDIKTNYIEGA
+2327 
-2338 DLEEG
+2338 
-2343 TDEKYDKYLPSKES
+2343 
-2357 GTIYEHCKKAIE
+2357 
-2369 KKINLGENDLPT
+2369 KI
-2381 IGSGDWNDG
+2381 
-2390 FSTVGNKGKGESI
+2390 F
-2403 WLGFFLSDILKKFI
+2403 
-2417 PLCKYKGEDELA
+2417 
-2429 KKYEEI
+2429 
-2435 LNKLKKALNTTG
+2435 
-2447 WDGRWYRRA
+2447 R
-2456 FTDKGEILR
+2456 

>member
-346 LELSSIEYEKSN
+346 LELSSIEYEKFN

-600 ITNLASMPPIK
+600 ITNVANMPPIK

-618 DTDLVLNSARELIGA
+618 DTDLVLNSAKELTGA

-948 ILYIFINAKNPFSAL
+948 ILYIFINAKNPFSVL

-1384 EAVDILLQERMPENI
+1384 EAVNILLQERMPENI

-1688 INKFTNSETI
+1688 INKFINSETI

-2286 DVEHWWHDETRRG
+2286 DVEHWWHDETRKRHK
-2299 IRTRFSDDL
+2299 
-2308 LWLAYITEEYINFT
+2308 N
-2322 GDYTI
+2322 
-2327 LDIKTNYIEGA
+2327 
-2338 DLEEG
+2338 
-2343 TDEKYDKYLPSKES
+2343 
-2357 GTIYEHCKKAIE
+2357 
-2369 KKINLGENDLPT
+2369 KI
-2381 IGSGDWNDG
+2381 
-2390 FSTVGNKGKGESI
+2390 F
-2403 WLGFFLSDILKKFI
+2403 
-2417 PLCKYKGEDELA
+2417 
-2429 KKYEEI
+2429 
-2435 LNKLKKALNTTG
+2435 
-2447 WDGRWYRRA
+2447 R
-2456 FTDKGEILR
+2456 

>member
-358 MDSNNKKAH
+358 MDSNDKKAH

-386 KKVPRQN
+386 KKVPKQN

-618 DTDLVLNSARELIGA
+618 DTDLVLNSAKELTGA

-948 ILYIFINAKNPFSAL
+948 ILYIFINAKNPFSVL

-2286 DVEHWWHDETRRG
+2286 DVEHWWHDETRKRHK
-2299 IRTRFSDDL
+2299 
-2308 LWLAYITEEYINFT
+2308 N
-2322 GDYTI
+2322 
-2327 LDIKTNYIEGA
+2327 
-2338 DLEEG
+2338 
-2343 TDEKYDKYLPSKES
+2343 
-2357 GTIYEHCKKAIE
+2357 
-2369 KKINLGENDLPT
+2369 KI
-2381 IGSGDWNDG
+2381 
-2390 FSTVGNKGKGESI
+2390 F
-2403 WLGFFLSDILKKFI
+2403 
-2417 PLCKYKGEDELA
+2417 
-2429 KKYEEI
+2429 
-2435 LNKLKKALNTTG
+2435 
-2447 WDGRWYRRA
+2447 R
-2456 FTDKGEILR
+2456 

>member
-1 MNYKILNIKGALLDT
+1 MDYKILNIKGALLDT

-82 IIDETVKT
+82 IIDETVKI

-103 LGIANGPY
+103 LGISNGPY

-156 NINTFLRM
+156 NINTFLQV
-164 ALIENIREA
+164 ALIENIRET

-285 INRINMIEIFEKING
+285 INRINMIDIFEKING

-309 VNVYSKM
+309 VNVYNKM

-386 KKVPRQN
+386 KKVPKQN

-529 EEVINTGKKMVDILN
+529 EEVINTGKKIVDILN

-600 ITNLASMPPIK
+600 ITNVASMPPIK

-618 DTDLVLNSARELIGA
+618 DTDLVLNSAKELIGA

-726 ILSHD
+726 VLSHD

-831 IWPIITTVLIAVLT
+831 IWPIITTVLIAVLA

-850 VINKIVFKREGE
+850 VVNKIVFKREGE

-948 ILYIFINAKNPFSAL
+948 ILYLFINAKNPFSVL

-1292 EIVVAPYASMM
+1292 EIVVAPYASIM

-1371 NIVQKRFVQNPEI
+1371 NIIQKRFVQNPEI
-1384 EAVDILLQERMPENI
+1384 EAVDVLLQERMPENI

-1424 ITKINTKLNNVNVIG
+1424 ITKINTELNNVNVIG

-1635 KTVES
+1635 KTVEN

-1655 VAIKNTVKIKANE
+1655 IAIKNTVKIKANE

-1698 KRNIELAKVKVE
+1698 KRSIELAKVKVE

-1895 EPEQIRK
+1895 KPEQIRK

-2050 NIEPRKRKIKLVYYI
+2050 NIEPRKRKIKLIYYI

-2136 KLDLDRQN
+2136 KLELDRQN

-2204 WEDITGKVHVK
+2204 WEDITGKVQVK

-2286 DVEHWWHDETRRG
+2286 DVEHWWHDETRKRH
-2299 IRTRFSDDL
+2299 
-2308 LWLAYITEEYINFT
+2308 
-2322 GDYTI
+2322 
-2327 LDIKTNYIEGA
+2327 K
-2338 DLEEG
+2338 
-2343 TDEKYDKYLPSKES
+2343 DKIF
-2357 GTIYEHCKKAIE
+2357 G
-2369 KKINLGENDLPT
+2369 
-2381 IGSGDWNDG
+2381 
-2390 FSTVGNKGKGESI
+2390 
-2403 WLGFFLSDILKKFI
+2403 
-2417 PLCKYKGEDELA
+2417 
-2429 KKYEEI
+2429 
-2435 LNKLKKALNTTG
+2435 
-2447 WDGRWYRRA
+2447 
-2456 FTDKGEILR
+2456 

>member
-1 MNYKILNIKGALLDT
+1 MDYKILNIKGALLDT

-82 IIDETVKT
+82 IIDETVKI

-103 LGIANGPY
+103 LGISNGPY

-156 NINTFLRM
+156 NINTFLQV
-164 ALIENIREA
+164 ALIENIRET

-285 INRINMIEIFEKING
+285 INRINMIDIFEKING

-386 KKVPRQN
+386 KKVPKQN

-600 ITNLASMPPIK
+600 ITNVASMPPIK

-618 DTDLVLNSARELIGA
+618 DTDLVLNSAKELIGA

-831 IWPIITTVLIAVLT
+831 IWPIITTVLIALLA

-850 VINKIVFKREGE
+850 VVNKIVFKRDGE

-948 ILYIFINAKNPFSAL
+948 ILYLFINAKNPFSVL
-963 IFVISL
+963 IFVISS
-969 LWLIAPAIMC
+969 LWLIAPAIMY

-1136 LIEHTDFTKLY
+1136 LVEHTDFTKLY

-1292 EIVVAPYASMM
+1292 EIVVAPYASIM

-1371 NIVQKRFVQNPEI
+1371 NIIQKRFVQNPEI
-1384 EAVDILLQERMPENI
+1384 EAVDVLLQERMPENI

-1424 ITKINTKLNNVNVIG
+1424 ITKINTELNNVNVIG

-1635 KTVES
+1635 KTVEN

-1655 VAIKNTVKIKANE
+1655 IAIKNTVKIKANE

-1698 KRNIELAKVKVE
+1698 KRSIELAKVKVE

-1895 EPEQIRK
+1895 KPEQIRK

-1951 VTENMGGYTW
+1951 ITENMGGYTW

-2050 NIEPRKRKIKLVYYI
+2050 NIEPRKRKIKLIYYI

-2204 WEDITGKVHVK
+2204 WEDITGKVQVK

-2286 DVEHWWHDETRRG
+2286 DVEHWWHDETRKRHK
-2299 IRTRFSDDL
+2299 
-2308 LWLAYITEEYINFT
+2308 N
-2322 GDYTI
+2322 
-2327 LDIKTNYIEGA
+2327 
-2338 DLEEG
+2338 
-2343 TDEKYDKYLPSKES
+2343 
-2357 GTIYEHCKKAIE
+2357 
-2369 KKINLGENDLPT
+2369 KI
-2381 IGSGDWNDG
+2381 
-2390 FSTVGNKGKGESI
+2390 F
-2403 WLGFFLSDILKKFI
+2403 
-2417 PLCKYKGEDELA
+2417 
-2429 KKYEEI
+2429 
-2435 LNKLKKALNTTG
+2435 
-2447 WDGRWYRRA
+2447 R
-2456 FTDKGEILR
+2456 

>member
-358 MDSNNKKAH
+358 MNSNNKKAH

-393 NMHKAQKYITA
+393 NMHKAKKYITA

-600 ITNLASMPPIK
+600 ITNVASMPPIK

-618 DTDLVLNSARELIGA
+618 DTDLVLNSAKELIGA

-948 ILYIFINAKNPFSAL
+948 ILYIFINAKNPFSVL

-1845 KEEIQVL
+1845 KEGIQVL

-2286 DVEHWWHDETRRG
+2286 DVEHWWHDETRKRHK
-2299 IRTRFSDDL
+2299 
-2308 LWLAYITEEYINFT
+2308 N
-2322 GDYTI
+2322 
-2327 LDIKTNYIEGA
+2327 
-2338 DLEEG
+2338 
-2343 TDEKYDKYLPSKES
+2343 
-2357 GTIYEHCKKAIE
+2357 
-2369 KKINLGENDLPT
+2369 KI
-2381 IGSGDWNDG
+2381 
-2390 FSTVGNKGKGESI
+2390 F
-2403 WLGFFLSDILKKFI
+2403 
-2417 PLCKYKGEDELA
+2417 
-2429 KKYEEI
+2429 
-2435 LNKLKKALNTTG
+2435 
-2447 WDGRWYRRA
+2447 R
-2456 FTDKGEILR
+2456 

>member
-156 NINTFLRM
+156 NINTFLRV

-309 VNVYSKM
+309 VKVYSKM

-600 ITNLASMPPIK
+600 ITNVASMPPIK

-618 DTDLVLNSARELIGA
+618 DTDLVLNSAKELIGA

-823 LDYFYKIK
+823 LDCFYKIK

-948 ILYIFINAKNPFSAL
+948 ILYIFINAKNPFSVL

-1108 DSGNFVG
+1108 DSGNLVG

-1121 QFLIQNGQEDTRIDE
+1121 QFLIQNGQKDTRIDE

-1458 NILINRYKYTDDEE
+1458 NILINRYKYTDNEE

-1491 YMNYLSKADKYVMCF
+1491 YMNYLSKADKYVMRF

-1895 EPEQIRK
+1895 KPEQIRK

-2286 DVEHWWHDETRRG
+2286 DVEHWWHDETRKRHK
-2299 IRTRFSDDL
+2299 
-2308 LWLAYITEEYINFT
+2308 N
-2322 GDYTI
+2322 
-2327 LDIKTNYIEGA
+2327 
-2338 DLEEG
+2338 
-2343 TDEKYDKYLPSKES
+2343 
-2357 GTIYEHCKKAIE
+2357 
-2369 KKINLGENDLPT
+2369 KI
-2381 IGSGDWNDG
+2381 
-2390 FSTVGNKGKGESI
+2390 F
-2403 WLGFFLSDILKKFI
+2403 
-2417 PLCKYKGEDELA
+2417 
-2429 KKYEEI
+2429 
-2435 LNKLKKALNTTG
+2435 
-2447 WDGRWYRRA
+2447 R
-2456 FTDKGEILR
+2456 

>member
-156 NINTFLRM
+156 NINTFLQV

-600 ITNLASMPPIK
+600 ITNVANMPPIK

-618 DTDLVLNSARELIGA
+618 DTDLVLNSAKELTGA

-779 KIKNKRGE
+779 KIKNKRGK

-948 ILYIFINAKNPFSAL
+948 VLYIFINAKNPFSVL

-1587 LIRRKSRDKSKSD
+1587 LIRRKSRDKSKLD

-2286 DVEHWWHDETRRG
+2286 DVEHWWHDETRKRHK
-2299 IRTRFSDDL
+2299 
-2308 LWLAYITEEYINFT
+2308 N
-2322 GDYTI
+2322 
-2327 LDIKTNYIEGA
+2327 
-2338 DLEEG
+2338 
-2343 TDEKYDKYLPSKES
+2343 
-2357 GTIYEHCKKAIE
+2357 
-2369 KKINLGENDLPT
+2369 KI
-2381 IGSGDWNDG
+2381 
-2390 FSTVGNKGKGESI
+2390 F
-2403 WLGFFLSDILKKFI
+2403 
-2417 PLCKYKGEDELA
+2417 
-2429 KKYEEI
+2429 
-2435 LNKLKKALNTTG
+2435 
-2447 WDGRWYRRA
+2447 R
-2456 FTDKGEILR
+2456 

>member
-1 MNYKILNIKGALLDT
+1 MDYKILNIKGALLDT
-16 QQLEDYLRKI
+16 QQLKDYLRKI

-82 IIDETVKT
+82 IIDETVKI

-156 NINTFLRM
+156 NINTFLRV

-461 IPKLDFRNGIPE
+461 ISKLDFRNGIPE

-600 ITNLASMPPIK
+600 ITNVASMPPIK

-618 DTDLVLNSARELIGA
+618 DTDLVLNSAKELIGA

-948 ILYIFINAKNPFSAL
+948 ILYIFINAKNPFSVL

-1025 PDNYQEDR
+1025 TDNYQEDR

-2286 DVEHWWHDETRRG
+2286 DVEHWWHDETRKRHK
-2299 IRTRFSDDL
+2299 
-2308 LWLAYITEEYINFT
+2308 N
-2322 GDYTI
+2322 
-2327 LDIKTNYIEGA
+2327 
-2338 DLEEG
+2338 
-2343 TDEKYDKYLPSKES
+2343 
-2357 GTIYEHCKKAIE
+2357 
-2369 KKINLGENDLPT
+2369 KI
-2381 IGSGDWNDG
+2381 
-2390 FSTVGNKGKGESI
+2390 F
-2403 WLGFFLSDILKKFI
+2403 
-2417 PLCKYKGEDELA
+2417 
-2429 KKYEEI
+2429 
-2435 LNKLKKALNTTG
+2435 
-2447 WDGRWYRRA
+2447 R
-2456 FTDKGEILR
+2456 

>member
-156 NINTFLRM
+156 NINTFLRV

-393 NMHKAQKYITA
+393 NMHKAKKYITA

-529 EEVINTGKKMVDILN
+529 EEVINTGKKIVDILN

-600 ITNLASMPPIK
+600 ITNVASMPPIK

-618 DTDLVLNSARELIGA
+618 DTDLVLNSAKELIGA

-948 ILYIFINAKNPFSAL
+948 ILYIFINAKNPFSVL

-1292 EIVVAPYASMM
+1292 EIVVASYASMM

-1384 EAVDILLQERMPENI
+1384 EAVNILLQERMPENI

-1890 PQIAE
+1890 PRIAE

-2085 EGSNLLCLENISNED
+2085 EGSNLLCLKNISNED

-2286 DVEHWWHDETRRG
+2286 DVEHWWHDETRKRHK
-2299 IRTRFSDDL
+2299 
-2308 LWLAYITEEYINFT
+2308 N
-2322 GDYTI
+2322 
-2327 LDIKTNYIEGA
+2327 
-2338 DLEEG
+2338 
-2343 TDEKYDKYLPSKES
+2343 
-2357 GTIYEHCKKAIE
+2357 
-2369 KKINLGENDLPT
+2369 KI
-2381 IGSGDWNDG
+2381 
-2390 FSTVGNKGKGESI
+2390 F
-2403 WLGFFLSDILKKFI
+2403 
-2417 PLCKYKGEDELA
+2417 
-2429 KKYEEI
+2429 
-2435 LNKLKKALNTTG
+2435 
-2447 WDGRWYRRA
+2447 R
-2456 FTDKGEILR
+2456 

>member
-358 MDSNNKKAH
+358 MDSNDKKAH

-386 KKVPRQN
+386 KKVPKQN

-618 DTDLVLNSARELIGA
+618 DTDLVLNSAKELIGA

-922 AEKMAKKDIKS
+922 AEKMAKKNIKS

-948 ILYIFINAKNPFSAL
+948 VLYIFINAKNPFSAL

-1108 DSGNFVG
+1108 DSGNLVG

-1121 QFLIQNGQEDTRIDE
+1121 QFLIQNGQKDTRIDE

-1829 YLQNIRSGI
+1829 YLQNVRSGI

-2286 DVEHWWHDETRRG
+2286 DVEHWWHDETRKRHK
-2299 IRTRFSDDL
+2299 
-2308 LWLAYITEEYINFT
+2308 N
-2322 GDYTI
+2322 
-2327 LDIKTNYIEGA
+2327 
-2338 DLEEG
+2338 
-2343 TDEKYDKYLPSKES
+2343 
-2357 GTIYEHCKKAIE
+2357 
-2369 KKINLGENDLPT
+2369 KI
-2381 IGSGDWNDG
+2381 
-2390 FSTVGNKGKGESI
+2390 F
-2403 WLGFFLSDILKKFI
+2403 
-2417 PLCKYKGEDELA
+2417 
-2429 KKYEEI
+2429 
-2435 LNKLKKALNTTG
+2435 
-2447 WDGRWYRRA
+2447 R
-2456 FTDKGEILR
+2456 

>member
-156 NINTFLRM
+156 NINTFLRV

-393 NMHKAQKYITA
+393 NMHKAKKYITA
-404 LAVVTIVL
+404 LAVVTIVF

-600 ITNLASMPPIK
+600 ITNVANMPPIK

-618 DTDLVLNSARELIGA
+618 DTDLVLNSAKELIGA

-2286 DVEHWWHDETRRG
+2286 DVEHWWHDETRKRHK
-2299 IRTRFSDDL
+2299 
-2308 LWLAYITEEYINFT
+2308 N
-2322 GDYTI
+2322 
-2327 LDIKTNYIEGA
+2327 
-2338 DLEEG
+2338 
-2343 TDEKYDKYLPSKES
+2343 
-2357 GTIYEHCKKAIE
+2357 
-2369 KKINLGENDLPT
+2369 KI
-2381 IGSGDWNDG
+2381 
-2390 FSTVGNKGKGESI
+2390 F
-2403 WLGFFLSDILKKFI
+2403 
-2417 PLCKYKGEDELA
+2417 
-2429 KKYEEI
+2429 
-2435 LNKLKKALNTTG
+2435 
-2447 WDGRWYRRA
+2447 R
-2456 FTDKGEILR
+2456 

>member
-449 QYILGKTKNTKI
+449 QYIFGKTKNTKI

-618 DTDLVLNSARELIGA
+618 DTDLVLNSAKELIGA

-823 LDYFYKIK
+823 LDCFYKIK

-2085 EGSNLLCLENISNED
+2085 EGSNLLCLKNISNED

-2286 DVEHWWHDETRRG
+2286 DVEHWWHDETRKRHK
-2299 IRTRFSDDL
+2299 
-2308 LWLAYITEEYINFT
+2308 N
-2322 GDYTI
+2322 
-2327 LDIKTNYIEGA
+2327 
-2338 DLEEG
+2338 
-2343 TDEKYDKYLPSKES
+2343 
-2357 GTIYEHCKKAIE
+2357 
-2369 KKINLGENDLPT
+2369 KI
-2381 IGSGDWNDG
+2381 
-2390 FSTVGNKGKGESI
+2390 F
-2403 WLGFFLSDILKKFI
+2403 
-2417 PLCKYKGEDELA
+2417 
-2429 KKYEEI
+2429 
-2435 LNKLKKALNTTG
+2435 
-2447 WDGRWYRRA
+2447 R
-2456 FTDKGEILR
+2456 

>member
-156 NINTFLRM
+156 NINTFLRV

-600 ITNLASMPPIK
+600 ITNVANMPPIK

-618 DTDLVLNSARELIGA
+618 DTDLVLNSAKELTGA

-779 KIKNKRGE
+779 KIKNKRGK

-948 ILYIFINAKNPFSAL
+948 VLYIFINAKNPFSVL

-1982 SEIIYLEDMENKKV
+1982 SEIIYLEDMENKRV

-2012 TYGFGYA
+2012 TYGFGYV

-2286 DVEHWWHDETRRG
+2286 DVEHWWHDETRKRHK
-2299 IRTRFSDDL
+2299 
-2308 LWLAYITEEYINFT
+2308 N
-2322 GDYTI
+2322 
-2327 LDIKTNYIEGA
+2327 
-2338 DLEEG
+2338 
-2343 TDEKYDKYLPSKES
+2343 
-2357 GTIYEHCKKAIE
+2357 
-2369 KKINLGENDLPT
+2369 KI
-2381 IGSGDWNDG
+2381 
-2390 FSTVGNKGKGESI
+2390 F
-2403 WLGFFLSDILKKFI
+2403 
-2417 PLCKYKGEDELA
+2417 
-2429 KKYEEI
+2429 
-2435 LNKLKKALNTTG
+2435 
-2447 WDGRWYRRA
+2447 R
-2456 FTDKGEILR
+2456 